1 MGYPKDS
8 TRYIAGV
15 EGFVEY
21 EFKNKPED
29 TKIYCPCHT
38 CVHTSL
44 LSRDEIHEHL
54 VCNGI
59 LENYE
64 DWDFHSDPSVQHT
77 VDEQPQSQN
86 EERHDN
92 MSQLLH
98 DAFYHMYDDIPMID
112 TANLSNPPVSGPN
125 LEAEEFYKLVED
137 SKKPLWTGC
146 ELTLLTLLVLLFNVK
161 SMNKWSDKSLGD
173 LLGILQK
180 AIPNGKEL
188 LKFFMGLRKLFP
200 NLGWATKAIMRA

>member
-1 MGYPKDS
+1 MDLKIIKLLLGYPKDS

-15 EGFVEY
+15 EGFVEFAF
-21 EFKNKPED
+21 EDKPED

-38 CVHTSL
+38 CAHTSL
-44 LSRDEIHEHL
+44 LSRDEIYEHL
-54 VCNGI
+54 VYNGI

-86 EERHDN
+86 EERHGN

-98 DAFYHMYDDIPMID
+98 DAFYHMYDDIPMTD
-112 TANLSNPPVSGPN
+112 TTNLPNPPVSGPN

-137 SKKPLWTGC
+137 SKKPLWT
-146 ELTLLTLLVLLFNVK
+146 
-161 SMNKWSDKSLGD
+161 
-173 LLGILQK
+173 
-180 AIPNGKEL
+180 
-188 LKFFMGLRKLFP
+188 
-200 NLGWATKAIMRA
+200 